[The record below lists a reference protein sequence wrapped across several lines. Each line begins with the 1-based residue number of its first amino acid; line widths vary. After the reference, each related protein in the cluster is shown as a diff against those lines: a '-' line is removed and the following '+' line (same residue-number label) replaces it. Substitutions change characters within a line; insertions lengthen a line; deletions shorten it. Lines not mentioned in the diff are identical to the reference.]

1 MIDQSTAISGSGPAY
16 VFYLMQSFIEAA
28 NKIGLPLEESKKLVY
43 ETFAGACATAKKN
56 LDELDMLIEN
66 VSSKGGTTEAAI
78 KTFDERNLKEIFN
91 QAVKNA
97 YSRALEIN
105 QENKN

>member
-1 MIDQSTAISGSGPAY
+1 MILI
-16 VFYLMQSFIEAA
+16 
-28 NKIGLPLEESKKLVY
+28 
-43 ETFAGACATAKKN
+43 
-56 LDELDMLIEN
+56 LIEN

>member
-1 MIDQSTAISGSGPAY
+1 MKHLQAH
-16 VFYLMQSFIEAA
+16 VLLQ
-28 NKIGLPLEESKKLVY
+28 
-43 ETFAGACATAKKN
+43 KKN
-56 LDELDMLIEN
+56 LDDLDMLIEN